1 MQPRVQEARERYRNS
16 VWTCRPR
23 LHCRNKLLSGPDP
36 GRVCWLQLHLNFI
49 LNKEQSFTTVGL
61 RTSLCVRPFPGA
73 ELLQGVPA
81 PVSTRFLSFPFYLGR
96 LNLNICTA
104 LRRSVRAR
112 ASLSWEKL

>member
-61 RTSLCVRPFPGA
+61 RTSLCVPSLGPSYYRACLHQYP
-73 ELLQGVPA
+73 PA
-81 PVSTRFLSFPFYLGR
+81 SFLSPFTLD
-96 LNLNICTA
+96 
-104 LRRSVRAR
+104 V
-112 ASLSWEKL
+112 